1 MSTID
6 DTDEADKPGPKYLTL
21 AARLEERIAELR
33 TNDALPPERA
43 LMQHYD
49 VSRTTVRRTLELLTT
64 RGLVYQVQ
72 GSGTY
77 VADPEVVTKTLQ
89 LTSFSE
95 DMRRRGLEPA
105 SRILSW
111 EQAAADPETARRLSS
126 EPGTPVVAIHRLRL
140 ADEVPMALERVHL
153 LAAAMDWSR
162 VDRDRSLYA
171 QMDEQGIRVVRATQS
186 VHAINL
192 DADQA
197 RLLDQ
202 AVGAAALR
210 VERVACDERGTRLE
224 AAMTVYRGDRYG
236 FDFVVDRQ
244 TL

>member
-1 MSTID
+1 MSTVHHAD
-6 DTDEADKPGPKYLTL
+6 QGDKPAPKYLTL

-49 VSRTTVRRTLELLTT
+49 VSRNTVRRTLELLTT
-64 RGLVYQVQ
+64 RGLVYQIQ

-95 DMRRRGLEPA
+95 DMRLRGLEPA

-111 EQAAADPETARRLSS
+111 EEMSADPETARRLSA

-140 ADEVPMALERVHL
+140 ADAVPMALERVHFV
-153 LAAAMDWSR
+153 AAAIDWSR
-162 VDRDRSLYA
+162 VDADRSLYA
-171 QMDEQGIRVVRATQS
+171 QLAEQGVRVVRATQS

-202 AVGAAALR
+202 AVGAAALQ
-210 VERVACDERGTRLE
+210 VQRVACDERGTPLE

>member
-1 MSTID
+1 MSTPRK
-6 DTDEADKPGPKYLTL
+6 TDKTEKSAPKYLTL
-21 AARLEERIAELR
+21 AAQLEERIAEKH
-33 TNDALPPERA
+33 TDDALPPERA
-43 LMQHYD
+43 LMKHYD
-49 VSRTTVRRTLELLTT
+49 VSRDTVRRALELLTA

-77 VADPEVVTKTLQ
+77 VADPAMVTKNLQ

-95 DMRRRGLEPA
+95 DMRRRDLEPA

-111 EQAAADPETARRLSS
+111 DEVPADPEIARRLSA

-140 ADEVPMALERVHL
+140 ADAVPMALERNHF
-153 LAAAMDWSR
+153 LAAAVDWSL
-162 VDRDRSLYA
+162 VDPDRSLYA
-171 QMDEQGIRVVRATQS
+171 QMDEQGVRVVRATQS

-192 DADQA
+192 DAAQA
-197 RLLDQ
+197 RLLNQ

-210 VERVACDERGTRLE
+210 VQRVACDERGNPIE
-224 AAMTVYRGDRYG
+224 AAETVYRGDRYG

-244 TL
+244 MP